1 MYSVKMKRVE
11 GTADVKLIE
20 CVSPAKNKWRIRW
33 DIQEHEDGS
42 ADYMEA
48 EFLNGRPSDEVVK
61 ALIMDWYN
69 QKVDE
74 TILKG
79 FSYEGVQVWLSRE
92 NQFNYKAAYDLAVQ
106 TNGATLPVV
115 FKFGTDETPVYR
127 EFSALEELTDFYTKV
142 MLLPLNNHLRTF
154 HRFYLRILFV
164 SYLVFF
170 RVNNLF
176 CCFYSNFILLLLH
189 FCTNFMV
196 QIKCFLE
203 I

>member
-20 CVSPAKNKWRIRW
+20 CVSPAKNKWRVRW

-127 EFSALEELTDFYTKV
+127 KFSALEELTDFYTKV
-142 MLLPLNNHLRTF
+142 MLHIQKR
-154 HRFYLRILFV
+154 
-164 SYLVFF
+164 
-170 RVNNLF
+170 
-176 CCFYSNFILLLLH
+176 LL
-189 FCTNFMV
+189 TVGKERYV
-196 QIKCFLE
+196 QSE
-203 I
+203 